1 MARKTYN
8 DEFKIAAKLVRDQ
21 GYSIKMAAQ
30 SPGVDQ
36 GSIRARV
43 RTHAPALMPPTP
55 DASPEQL
62 HRENLRLREENRR
75 LLMGREILE
84 KATASAPRGSGEEE
98 SFDSKPLIGT
108 LRVTNPAR

>member
-1 MARKTYN
+1 MARKTCN
-8 DEFKIAAKLVRDQ
+8 DGFKIAAAKLVRDQ

-36 GSIRARV
+36 GSIRARMNP
-43 RTHAPALMPPTP
+43 RTGLDAP

-84 KATASAPRGSGEEE
+84 KATAFFAKE
-98 SFDSKPLIGT
+98 SS
-108 LRVTNPAR
+108 